1 MRRTLT
7 LLAKA
12 ALSVVLLFLSL
23 RWVNVATITGR
34 LHTFEPLW
42 MLVAVVLLTGQTV
55 LLAERWRQIASAC
68 AAKLEFKSS
77 LQITFI
83 ATFFNQVLPSTVG
96 GDAVRIWLLA
106 RKGGGWA
113 PATYSVLI
121 DRVVGV
127 FVLALIVLACLPW
140 TLVLVRAPVARAALL
155 IIAFGAIAA
164 PPLFLLLG
172 ARFQE
177 WFDRRAV
184 TRHVSA
190 AARTA
195 VALCRSRW
203 SITTVIL
210 CSVVIQ
216 MLTVAAAWSC
226 IKAVAAPVSF
236 AQVLFLMPPV
246 LLVSTVPISIAGWGV
261 RESTMVAAFA
271 SAGLM
276 QSDGLML
283 SLLFGGA
290 SFLVGLV
297 GGVVWLA
304 SGLRVQEISNAASQ
318 PIEGAR

>member
-127 FVLALIVLACLPW
+127 FVLALIVVACLPW
-140 TLVLVRAPVARAALL
+140 TLMLVRAPIARAALMV
-155 IIAFGAIAA
+155 IAFAAISA
-164 PPLFLLLG
+164 PPLLLLLG
-172 ARFQE
+172 TQFHE
-177 WFDRRAV
+177 WLDRRTV
-184 TRHVSA
+184 TRHVS
-190 AARTA
+190 TA
-195 VALCRSRW
+195 SRMAVGLCRSRL
-203 SITTVIL
+203 SIAIVIV
-210 CSVVIQ
+210 CSIVIQ
-216 MLTVAAAWSC
+216 ILT
-226 IKAVAAPVSF
+226 
-236 AQVLFLMPPV
+236 
-246 LLVSTVPISIAGWGV
+246 
-261 RESTMVAAFA
+261 
-271 SAGLM
+271 
-276 QSDGLML
+276 
-283 SLLFGGA
+283 
-290 SFLVGLV
+290 
-297 GGVVWLA
+297 
-304 SGLRVQEISNAASQ
+304 
-318 PIEGAR
+318 